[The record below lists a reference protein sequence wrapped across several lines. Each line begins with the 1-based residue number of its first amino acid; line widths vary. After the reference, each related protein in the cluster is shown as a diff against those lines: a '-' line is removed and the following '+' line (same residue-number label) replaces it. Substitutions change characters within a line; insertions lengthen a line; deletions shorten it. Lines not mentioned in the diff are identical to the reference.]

1 MSSIDKRI
9 VQMQFDNQGFEKG
22 VSTTMNSLKRLNE
35 SLKMKGADNGLS
47 NVQNGINKLTSLGM
61 GALSSGVDAVSGR
74 FNA

>member
-35 SLKMKGADNGLS
+35 ILKLKGADNVLS

-61 GALSSGVDAVSGR
+61 GALY
-74 FNA
+74 